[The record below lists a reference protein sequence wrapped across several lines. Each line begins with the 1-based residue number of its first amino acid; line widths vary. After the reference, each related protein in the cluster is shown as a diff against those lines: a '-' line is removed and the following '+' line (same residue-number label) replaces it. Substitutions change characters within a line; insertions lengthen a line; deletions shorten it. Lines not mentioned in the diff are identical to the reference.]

1 MRKNL
6 QKLIIM
12 TERHYSEQVLVAI
25 KLSLFMLFSWW
36 FYKSLN
42 SKLNIGPKLEENFS
56 EY

>member
-1 MRKNL
+1 
-6 QKLIIM
+6 M

-56 EY
+56 EYK